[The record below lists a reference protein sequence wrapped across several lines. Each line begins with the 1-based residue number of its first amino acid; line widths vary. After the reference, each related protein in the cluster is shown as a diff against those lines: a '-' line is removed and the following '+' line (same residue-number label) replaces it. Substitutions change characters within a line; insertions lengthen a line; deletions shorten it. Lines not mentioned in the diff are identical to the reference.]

1 MNATLQL
8 IEILYDCDH
17 YTEKTH
23 PWHFEVINILMNHL
37 KCYLTDLGRQK
48 KSELLIGLNSSK
60 LEPLVNLINETCSD
74 VEDKDVLA
82 AAMQFMLDFGIYY
95 QTKHSN

>member
-1 MNATLQL
+1 M
-8 IEILYDCDH
+8 
-17 YTEKTH
+17 
-23 PWHFEVINILMNHL
+23 
-37 KCYLTDLGRQK
+37 TDLGRQK

-82 AAMQFMLDFGIYY
+82 AAMQFMLDFGIYII
-95 QTKHSN
+95 KLNILIVDFIFNSVL

>member
-1 MNATLQL
+1 M
-8 IEILYDCDH
+8 
-17 YTEKTH
+17 
-23 PWHFEVINILMNHL
+23 
-37 KCYLTDLGRQK
+37 TDLGRQK

-95 QTKHSN
+95 QTKHFNSWFYIQFGPLKHVICYQKCINM